1 MLSPSPALRETPAA
15 PAARLSSALIE
26 LSKPGVTRLVAITTL
41 CGALTA
47 PGSIGPL
54 RLGAVLLGT
63 VLVVAA
69 ANAVNMYLERDTDGL
84 MTRTRGRPLPSGRI
98 APEIALVFAAVAA
111 LGGLGLLL
119 AIAGAWPAVLA
130 LVALVS
136 YTAIYTP
143 LKRVTP
149 LSLYVGAVPG
159 VIPPL
164 IGWVSVTGSFE
175 TLAWMQFAILL
186 VWQLPH
192 FLAIAIFRREE
203 YERAGLRVLTVVR
216 GVRRAKLEIAAQAL
230 LLVLVSLLPIAL
242 GLAGV
247 WYAAIALGSGLL
259 FLVLATAGL
268 AARDENTWARR
279 VFFAS
284 MPYLVVVFGALAAF
298 GRA

>member
-1 MLSPSPALRETPAA
+1 LSQSPVLRETPAA
-15 PAARLSSALIE
+15 PAARLAPALIE

-47 PGSIGPL
+47 PGSLGVL
-54 RLGAVLLGT
+54 RLAAVLLGT

-98 APEIALVFAAVAA
+98 TPEVALIFAAVTAVSGLA
-111 LGGLGLLL
+111 LLAVVGGLFC
-119 AIAGAWPAVLA
+119 AGLA
-130 LVALVS
+130 LAALVS
-136 YTAIYTP
+136 YTVIYTP

-149 LSLYVGAVPG
+149 LSLHVGAVPG
-159 VIPPL
+159 AIPPL
-164 IGWVSVTGSFE
+164 IGWASVTGSLE

-192 FLAIAIFRREE
+192 FLAIAVFRREE
-203 YERAGLRVLTVVR
+203 YARAGLRVLTVVR
-216 GVRRAKLEIAAQAL
+216 GVRRAKLEIAAQSL
-230 LLVLVSLLPIAL
+230 VLVLVSLLPIAL
-242 GLAGV
+242 GLAGIA
-247 WYAAIALGSGLL
+247 YAAIALSSGLL

-268 AARDENTWARR
+268 AAQNDDVWARR

-284 MPYLVVVFGALAAF
+284 MPYLVVVLGALAAF